1 MFWGVEV
8 NGFAFGNTVIMDNK
22 NMKSILGVIDSGTTL
37 VILPEI
43 VFINFITELA
53 ETVRDD
59 PQIDLVCT
67 RKNDSSGILKR
78 LDHCYFNNTDCS
90 TLIDDHG
97 SKLGSIKFHMGDYIF
112 EQNFATALR
121 DGNNTVASTNKKVPC
136 CSLGIRGREKDYM
149 NPKRVLGII
158 CIIIGAAMLF
168 GSNYIAEQVEE
179 GKARV
184 QSAESTMST
193 TNSILSLN
201 PVTDQV
207 GQSLNKSANKKI
219 AKGKEE
225 IAKYEALASKLQVAG
240 VILIVIGIGIL
251 ILGRKK

>member
-59 PQIDLVCT
+59 SQIDLVCT

-136 CSLGIRGREKDYM
+136 CSLGIRGRESDYM
-149 NPKRVLGII
+149 NPKRAEYL
-158 CIIIGAAMLF
+158 IGNVFLKNFYSVYDYDRM
-168 GSNYIAEQVEE
+168 EV
-179 GKARV
+179 
-184 QSAESTMST
+184 
-193 TNSILSLN
+193 
-201 PVTDQV
+201 
-207 GQSLNKSANKKI
+207 
-219 AKGKEE
+219 
-225 IAKYEALASKLQVAG
+225 
-240 VILIVIGIGIL
+240 
-251 ILGRKK
+251 